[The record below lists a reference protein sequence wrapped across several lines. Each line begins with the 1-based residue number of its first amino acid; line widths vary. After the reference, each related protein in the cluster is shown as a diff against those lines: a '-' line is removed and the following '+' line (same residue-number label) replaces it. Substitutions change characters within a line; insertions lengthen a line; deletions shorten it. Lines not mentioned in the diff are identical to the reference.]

1 MMLSVL
7 KKSFLI
13 SLCRNELL
21 QSKFLGLFIVNHS
34 QQSVNVRAASRLI
47 RTEYKRL
54 PNTVRTLEWLDVCTR
69 LRLPLQ
75 FALTSHVTLFMNVPF
90 TGQTSTTSATF
101 LETSLF
107 LNCWDN
113 WKKNLRL
120 EMLLPVFVLY
130 MIHAFTPARS
140 RTSKKNR
147 QWPSPA
153 GSLGTYLSAHV
164 IQHVDAAFV
173 AIVIQHCLRPFLPI
187 TFSCRPSV

>member
-1 MMLSVL
+1 MFVPHLGWFARNTNGCQTLSAHW
-7 KKSFLI
+7 SDW
-13 SLCRNELL
+13 
-21 QSKFLGLFIVNHS
+21 
-34 QQSVNVRAASRLI
+34 
-47 RTEYKRL
+47 T
-54 PNTVRTLEWLDVCTR
+54 
-69 LRLPLQ
+69 
-75 FALTSHVTLFMNVPF
+75 FALGTLHCCSVALALAVCSNFACHSVHEQNGTF
-90 TGQTSTTSATF
+90 TGQTSTTSSTF

-187 TFSCRPSV
+187 TFSCLPSV